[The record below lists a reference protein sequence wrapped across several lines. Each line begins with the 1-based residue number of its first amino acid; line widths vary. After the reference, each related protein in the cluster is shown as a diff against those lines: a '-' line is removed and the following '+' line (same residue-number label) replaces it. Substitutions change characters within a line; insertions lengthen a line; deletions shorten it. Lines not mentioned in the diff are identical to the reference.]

1 MEHFHDTMRDGMPP
15 LYELF
20 QELITYYQTKE
31 KLSDNEL
38 IYVPFYKEWQENE
51 TWITEMIAQI
61 KLNDHGKNI
70 ADYAFNGLSPVLLD
84 ASNSKGV
91 VLEKI
96 EETLSLLDR
105 LNELLDEQEV
115 PVKTQSVAAWRLE
128 FNFAAKVSK
137 IVAQNAL
144 GIFDTSTIAASNL
157 DNLNRRIEKQRKL
170 HLRLIEENENWTQ
183 KLNATDAK
191 IAQEQWQRL
200 DGSFFKFLNPNW
212 YKIKGQLKTAY
223 NFRLIILRLLWSPF

>member
-1 MEHFHDTMRDGMPP
+1 M
-15 LYELF
+15 
-20 QELITYYQTKE
+20 
-31 KLSDNEL
+31 
-38 IYVPFYKEWQENE
+38 
-51 TWITEMIAQI
+51 
-61 KLNDHGKNI
+61 
-70 ADYAFNGLSPVLLD
+70 
-84 ASNSKGV
+84 
-91 VLEKI
+91 
-96 EETLSLLDR
+96 
-105 LNELLDEQEV
+105 NELLDEQEV
-115 PVKTQSVAAWRLE
+115 PVKMQSFASWRLE

-170 HLRLIEENENWTQ
+170 HLRLTEENENWTQ

-200 DGSFFKFLNPNW
+200 DSSFFKFLNPSW

-223 NFRLIILRLLWSPF
+223 NFRLIILRRLWSLF